1 MASNPVRVSVSP
13 PLPSQDAPV
22 GRGFANDHVS
32 HAVARAV
39 ILYVLGFFFPP
50 VVPLIMYGCGVEFA
64 INCASL
70 LYRSDGQR

>member
-1 MASNPVRVSVSP
+1 MMASNPVRVP
-13 PLPSQDAPV
+13 PLLQSQDGLV
-22 GRGFANDHVS
+22 GRDVATDLVS